1 MDPAALAGLCLL
13 LARGQ
18 TAQPLPAGVSCPP
31 PAPSRTAASSTPG
44 RADLAPLVGGAE
56 AREAITRVAFAEAGN
71 QSDSGLA
78 AVVYT
83 IMNRVQDGRWG
94 PSVET
99 VVNAR
104 GQFEPVMRAGG
115 DWRRLP
121 ASTAAQRTRIDTILN
136 LALDGRLPDLTN
148 GARYFQN
155 PQIVANRALTWQTTD
170 ASGEAIVRERVWVTM
185 QPGEIR
191 TCAGCHGENSVNQVN
206 AAEATN
212 KPEALRALLRQWK
225 QATGGGPT
233 LVNGSQPLTPTRNTS
248 ATSQPVVAGS
258 APSTQ
263 TLSSAVIEQ
272 TRPLTSGTATTPRT
286 ARASLTR

>member
-155 PQIVANRALTWQTTD
+155 PQIVANRA
-170 ASGEAIVRERVWVTM
+170 ARGEVGR
-185 QPGEIR
+185 G
-191 TCAGCHGENSVNQVN
+191 
-206 AAEATN
+206 
-212 KPEALRALLRQWK
+212 
-225 QATGGGPT
+225 
-233 LVNGSQPLTPTRNTS
+233 LVNFGGTGP
-248 ATSQPVVAGS
+248 
-258 APSTQ
+258 
-263 TLSSAVIEQ
+263 SAVIGAHSFYVDV
-272 TRPLTSGTATTPRT
+272 RSGGGRGSRSSASTSSPRGPSSAAAWSAAGGAIFVGDNRAETPAEAAPQSDESRTGEGTLRATKATDSAQSIFVVGPGLAAESDR
-286 ARASLTR
+286 